1 MSAFYAAIKDS
12 FRIQSL
18 LGGLLLLGLAI
29 APPVTLAEEE
39 GAEAEEEITSDEVP
53 ADEDEAAPAPQR
65 AIEEV
70 VVTGSRLKRDTFSS
84 IAPLQIITGE
94 VSREAGLMD
103 AAEILQE
110 STAASGTQIDLT
122 FQGFVLDNGPGAS
135 TVNLRGLSDAR
146 TLVLVNG
153 RRLSPAGVEG
163 APTSPDLNLIPASL
177 VQQYELLLDGASSVY
192 GSDAVAGVANIIL
205 RKDFDGFE
213 FESYSSLPTHGAG
226 DAHTLSLAWGR
237 NFDRGFVG
245 VGAEYTESEPV
256 TLGDRPWTEGCRKH
270 AEIDENGRIRTLG
283 LGDQVNFGMKA
294 SECVGGSWVSRIFQD
309 HDDLNTGSIYHTPG
323 YSNGGWGNF
332 SEGHTAWFGVD
343 GNGDGETDF
352 SYIDYSLNGKEQFAH
367 LYPEVTQSS
376 VMAYGE
382 YTLEGDMN
390 LTPYF
395 EAIWSERDF
404 YSNSGASIIS
414 PDVPAN
420 NPFNLCNPNAE
431 NGVDCGLAQ
440 DAMYSNP
447 NFLNQFEGVFG
458 GFCSAR
464 GFSPLGCLA
473 AFGFFVGPIGPAPT
487 SPIVSIGGD
496 RNEVDVLID
505 QLRVVTGLSG
515 DLPFLNMGSL
525 YNWSFDISLS
535 YTKASGEASRV
546 GIREDRNDLA
556 LGVFSTTSTPCE
568 NDTGEVLAFDV
579 EPGCVP
585 VNWFAPSLYPT
596 DTLIGDFATPAERN
610 YLFDSRDFKTEYEQT
625 LLSFFTTGSL
635 YELPAGAVAAG
646 IGFEWRKD
654 EITSLPD
661 HVASEGLM
669 WGYFA
674 DGGAVGDKITQEAFA
689 EIEIPLLAAAPLAEE
704 LTVNL
709 SVRLTDDEYYGSAWT
724 ESFKVAYRPVNSL
737 LLRATYGTSYRAP
750 NLREL
755 FLRYQTGFLSLFDPC
770 FLPEGVIDDLTGE
783 YNLALDGRPDF
794 LLENCRANGVD
805 PLLANNN
812 GFNRYS
818 MELAESGTLDLEE
831 ETSESTTIGFAWEQP
846 FSNDFDLAMGATLYE
861 IEIENT
867 IIEPNGQYIINDC
880 YYSVT
885 RQSRFC
891 ERIRRDLSDP
901 TQPFI
906 EYIDQGFVNR
916 DSEKVK
922 GVDVNASFADTYT
935 IFGRPIDFRVDFAA
949 HRLLERSTLL
959 VDDDGNPDADTF
971 DGEWRYPY
979 WKFQLGARA
988 DWDRWRLTWQVNYTD
1003 GMKIDQRGFEDFN
1016 DVNGSADANT
1026 CLGPPDDVLCRDI
1039 SSAGDYMIHSL
1050 SLYYRADWWTVGLG
1064 ARNLFDENPPFV
1076 DGSEVFSVNNTPIGA
1091 SYNLNG
1097 RSLFLNFSVNFGGG
1111 E

>member
-1 MSAFYAAIKDS
+1 MKLFFEILRDIGFSK
-12 FRIQSL
+12 SL
-18 LGGLLLLGLAI
+18 FGVLVVLGLALTPPIVLAQEEVQQEDEI
-29 APPVTLAEEE
+29 ASEEVPVEEE
-39 GAEAEEEITSDEVP
+39 ATPV
-53 ADEDEAAPAPQR
+53 APSP

-70 VVTGSRLKRDTFSS
+70 VVTGSRLKRDTFTS

-192 GSDAVAGVANIIL
+192 GSDAVAGVANVIL

-226 DAHTLSLAWGR
+226 DQHTLSFTWGR
-237 NFDRGFVG
+237 NFDRGFIG
-245 VGAEYTESEPV
+245 VGAEYSESQPV
-256 TLGDRPWTEGCRKH
+256 TLDDRPWTRGCQKH
-270 AEIDENGRIRTLG
+270 AEIDENGRVRSLG

-294 SECVGGSWVSRIFQD
+294 SECVGRSWVARVFQD
-309 HDDLNTGSIYHTPG
+309 HPALRTGSIYHTPG

-332 SEGHTAWFGVD
+332 SEGHTPWFGVD
-343 GNGDGETDF
+343 GNGDGVTDF

-395 EAIWSERDF
+395 EALWSERDF
-404 YSNSGASIIS
+404 YSNAGAAAIS

-420 NPFNLCNPNAE
+420 NPFNLCNPNAV

-440 DAMYSNP
+440 DAMYANP
-447 NFLNQFEGVFG
+447 NFLNQFENLFG
-458 GFCSAR
+458 GFCSSF
-464 GFSPLGCLA
+464 GLSPLGCLG
-473 AFGFFVGPIGPAPT
+473 AFGFLSGPIGPAPT
-487 SPIVSIGGD
+487 APIVSIRGD

-505 QLRVVTGLSG
+505 QFRIVTGVSG
-515 DLPFLNMGSL
+515 DLPFFNVGSL
-525 YNWSFDISLS
+525 FDWSFDLSLS
-535 YTKASGEASRV
+535 YTKASGEASRR

-556 LGVFSTTSTPCE
+556 LGVFSTTNTPCE

-579 EPGCVP
+579 EAGCLP

-596 DTLIGDFATPAERN
+596 DTLIGDFETQAERD

-625 LLSFFTTGSL
+625 LLTFFMSGDL
-635 YELPAGAVAAG
+635 YELPAGAIAGG

-654 EITSLPD
+654 EITSIPD

-669 WGYFA
+669 WGFFA
-674 DGGAVGDKITQEAFA
+674 DGGALGDKVTKEAFA
-689 EIEIPLLAAAPLAEE
+689 EVEIPLLAGMLLAEE

-709 SVRLTDDEYYGSAWT
+709 STRLTDDEYYGSAWT
-724 ESFKVAYRPVNSL
+724 ESFKVAYRPFNSL

-770 FLPEGVIDDLTGE
+770 FLPEGAIDDLTGE
-783 YNLALDGRPDF
+783 YNPAIDGRPDF

-812 GFNRYS
+812 GFNTYS

-831 ETSESTTIGFAWEQP
+831 ETSESHTLGFAWEQP
-846 FSNDFDLAMGATLYE
+846 FSNEFELAVGATLYE
-861 IEIENT
+861 IELKNT
-867 IIEPNGQYIINDC
+867 IIEPSGQYIINDC

-885 RQSRFC
+885 RASRFC

-906 EYIDQGFVNR
+906 EFIDQAFVNR

-922 GVDVNASFADTYT
+922 GVDVNATFADTLT
-935 IFGRPIDFRVDFAA
+935 VFNRPIDLRIDFAA
-949 HRLLERSTLL
+949 HRLLERSTLF
-959 VDDDGNPDADTF
+959 VDDDGDPDADTF
-971 DGEWRYPY
+971 EGEWRYPH
-979 WKFQLGARA
+979 WKFQLGARL
-988 DWDRWRLTWQVNYTD
+988 DWDRWRLSWQANYID
-1003 GMKIDQRGFEDFN
+1003 GMKIDERGFEDFN
-1016 DVNGSADANT
+1016 DVGGSAQATT

-1039 SSAGDYMIHSL
+1039 SSASDYMIHSA
-1050 SLYYRADWWTVGLG
+1050 SLYYRADWWTIGIG
-1064 ARNLFDENPPFV
+1064 ARNLLDEEPPFV
-1076 DGSEVFSVNNTPIGA
+1076 DGSEVFSVNNTPLGA
-1091 SYNLNG
+1091 GYNLNG
-1097 RSLFLNFSVNFGGG
+1097 RTLFMNFTVNFGGG
-1111 E
+1111 A